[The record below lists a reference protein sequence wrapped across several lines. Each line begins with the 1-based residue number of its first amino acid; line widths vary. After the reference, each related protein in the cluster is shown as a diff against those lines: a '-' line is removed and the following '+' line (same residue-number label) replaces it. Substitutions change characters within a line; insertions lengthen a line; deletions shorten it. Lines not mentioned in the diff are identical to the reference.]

1 MKDVKDI
8 NINTS
13 FGVIISWRQHQTF
26 KHFVIQCSVYIHYV
40 RKTYELEF
48 NKLIRQRKKSLEIFD
63 IQLHETYL
71 YTRNKNKNVVEF
83 LRRNSRGN
91 EKLDW
96 WK

>member
-1 MKDVKDI
+1 M
-8 NINTS
+8 
-13 FGVIISWRQHQTF
+13 
-26 KHFVIQCSVYIHYV
+26 

-91 EKLDW
+91 ENWICENKEKTNEMFQDL
-96 WK
+96 K